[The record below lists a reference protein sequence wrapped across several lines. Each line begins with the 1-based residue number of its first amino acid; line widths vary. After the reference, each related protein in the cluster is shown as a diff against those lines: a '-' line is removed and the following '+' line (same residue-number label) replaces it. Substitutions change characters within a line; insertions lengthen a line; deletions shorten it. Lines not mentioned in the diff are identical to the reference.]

1 MKNNSARFRLKQD
14 EIEILMQ
21 YRGIKEAT
29 DEAGVDDKDVKHGW
43 LKTKQASLFFKN
55 PNFKQEEL
63 DAIQKIKDECIKE
76 VKEYA
81 PKYHAIETV
90 KSKDAHLLV
99 IDIADLHIGKLA
111 TAFETGE
118 DYNSQIAVKRAKDG
132 LQGILNKSEGF
143 YIDKVLFV
151 AGNDIL
157 HTDNTKRT
165 TTAGTPQDTDG
176 MWYDNFLMA
185 KNLYIELLEKLLSFA
200 EVEVVY
206 NPSNHDYT
214 HGFFLMQ
221 LIEAHFSKSSIRFNV
236 DLKHRKAFRY
246 GTNLIGTTHG
256 DGAKIENLPL
266 LLATEFPILWSKTK
280 HRYIYSHH
288 VHHKTSKDFIGVT
301 FETLRSPSG
310 SDSWH
315 KKNGYCG
322 VPRAVEGYIH
332 HKEFGQI
339 ARLTHIFS
347 ALLVFSLYL

>member
-14 EIEILMQ
+14 EIEVLMQ

-76 VKEYA
+76 IKEYA
-81 PKYHAIETV
+81 PKYYAIETV

-176 MWYDNFLMA
+176 MWYENFLMA
-185 KNLYIELLEKLLSFA
+185 KNLYIELLEQLMSFA

-206 NPSNHDYT
+206 NPSNHDFT

-236 DLKHRKAFRY
+236 DLKHRKAFKY
-246 GTNLIGTTHG
+246 GNNLIGTTHG
-256 DGAKIENLPL
+256 DGAKIENL
-266 LLATEFPILWSKTK
+266 T
-280 HRYIYSHH
+280 
-288 VHHKTSKDFIGVT
+288 FIV
-301 FETLRSPSG
+301 
-310 SDSWH
+310 SD
-315 KKNGYCG
+315 
-322 VPRAVEGYIH
+322 
-332 HKEFGQI
+332 
-339 ARLTHIFS
+339 
-347 ALLVFSLYL
+347 

>member
-1 MKNNSARFRLKQD
+1 MGNNSARFRLKQD

-21 YRGIKEAT
+21 YRGIKNAT

-111 TAFETGE
+111 TTFETGE

-132 LQGILNKSEGF
+132 LQGILNKAKGF

-206 NPSNHDYT
+206 NPSNHDLT

-236 DLKHRKAFRY
+236 DLKHRKAFKY
-246 GTNLIGTTHG
+246 GNNLIGTTHG

-315 KKNGYCG
+315 HKNGYTG
-322 VPRAVEGYIH
+322 VPKAVEGYIH

-339 ARLTHIFS
+339 ARLTHIF
-347 ALLVFSLYL
+347 